1 MNTGTW
7 KGLLQKLSGFGLDK
21 LELFKPRQRQDFST
35 SIHSL
40 CQTLLGLRGE
50 AAAIAVAEEIIHR
63 YQAASSADKA
73 AFFAFLHDELGA
85 DKAGV
90 AAAIADYQKT
100 PTQTALQ
107 KLAAACESPR
117 LELLRMLNSAPGG
130 TMALIM
136 LREDLL
142 KLDIAEPVRNVL
154 DAEFVQLFVAWFNRG
169 FLQLRRIDW
178 QTPALIL
185 EKLIEY
191 ESVHEIKGWPDL
203 RRRLQQDR
211 RCFGFFHPAIPD
223 VPLIFVEVAL
233 THGISNNIRELLS
246 PPAQQ
251 QDSSTGDYNTAVFYS
266 INNCLYGLRGVSFG
280 NFLIKQVVE
289 DLGLSNPQICHFVT
303 LSPIPGFMKWLGSKP
318 DCLASCT
325 PAEQEAIKMLLQ
337 GPPKESSL
345 RFHPL
350 LSQLLPRL
358 CAEYLLHAKSRNKPL
373 DAVARFHLGNGARL
387 ERINW
392 LADTSPNGMQQSAGL
407 MVNYVYDK
415 DSLARNH
422 EAYQQRNEIIA
433 APAVRKLVETRP
445 SLKESLVPTVTG
457 TRSPATSPKDTR

>member
-1 MNTGTW
+1 MNTGTL
-7 KGLLQKLSGFGLDK
+7 KGLLQKLSSFGLET
-21 LELFKPRQRQDFST
+21 LELFKPRQRQDFT
-35 SIHSL
+35 ASIHSL

-50 AAAIAVAEEIIHR
+50 AAAIAVAEEIIHS
-63 YQAASSADKA
+63 YEAASTSEKV
-73 AFFAFLHDELGA
+73 AFFTFLHDGLAA
-85 DKAGV
+85 DNAGV

-100 PTQTALQ
+100 PTQAALQ

-117 LELLRMLNSAPGG
+117 LELLRLLNSAPGG
-130 TMALIM
+130 TMALIS

-142 KLDIAEPVRNVL
+142 KLDIAEAVRSVL

-233 THGISNNIRELLS
+233 THGISSNIRELLS
-246 PPAQQ
+246 PATQST
-251 QDSSTGDYNTAVFYS
+251 DSSDSNYNTAVFYS
-266 INNCLYGLRGVSFG
+266 INNCLYGLRGISFG

-289 DLGLSNPQICHFVT
+289 DLGLSNPQIRHFVT
-303 LSPIPGFMKWLGSKP
+303 LSPVPGFMKWLGSKP
-318 DCLASCT
+318 ECLGSCT
-325 PAEQEAIKMLLQ
+325 PAELEAVKLLLQ
-337 GPPKESSL
+337 GPPKESVL

-358 CAEYLLHAKSRNKPL
+358 CAHYLLHAKSRNKPL

-392 LADTSPNGMQQSAGL
+392 LADTSPNGLQQSAGL
-407 MVNYVYDK
+407 MVNYIYDK
-415 DSLARNH
+415 EHLAKNH

-433 APAVRKLVETRP
+433 ASAVRKLVELRP
-445 SLKESLVPTVTG
+445 SLKESLVPTVSGSKST
-457 TRSPATSPKDTR
+457 TTVTKDAR